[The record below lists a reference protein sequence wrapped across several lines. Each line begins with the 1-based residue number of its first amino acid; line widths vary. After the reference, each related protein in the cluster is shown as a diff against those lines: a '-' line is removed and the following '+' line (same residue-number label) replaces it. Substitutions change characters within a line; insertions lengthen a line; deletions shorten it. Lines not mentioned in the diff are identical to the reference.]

1 MLRQLLR
8 RFRKKEE
15 ERISGFPVDLVVEK
29 QVQPGQYEATAY
41 TVWYGIYLH
50 DTDIRIGFTDLR
62 VGKNDELY
70 YAGNI
75 GYQIYPRYRG
85 HSYAYEASK
94 LLLHTARE
102 EFGMDE
108 LIITCSPDNP
118 ASRRTIEKLGG
129 ELIETADVPAWHWLY
144 RRGETVK
151 RIYRFDLSGV

>member
-8 RFRKKEE
+8 RFRKNKE
-15 ERISGFPVDLVVEK
+15 ERISGSTVDLVVEK
-29 QVQPGQYEATAY
+29 KVEPGQYEATVY

-50 DTDIRIGFTDLR
+50 DTDVRVGYTDLR

-75 GYQIYPRYRG
+75 GYHIYPRHRG

-94 LLLHTARE
+94 LLLNTAKE

-108 LIITCSPDNP
+108 LIVTCSPDNP
-118 ASRRTIEKLGG
+118 ASERTIQKQGG
-129 ELIETADVPAWHWLY
+129 ELIEKTDVPAWHWLY

-151 RIYRFDLSGV
+151 LIYRFDLSKG